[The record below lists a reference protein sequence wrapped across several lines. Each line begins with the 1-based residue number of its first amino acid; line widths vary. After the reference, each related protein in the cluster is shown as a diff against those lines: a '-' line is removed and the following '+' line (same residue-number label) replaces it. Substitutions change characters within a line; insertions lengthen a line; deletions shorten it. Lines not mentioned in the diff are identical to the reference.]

1 VKIGDLVKIKNKSFT
16 RYFHLDDLISNNRH
30 HMGIIVGLEELK
42 RGIDEEK
49 VIYYVLLL
57 DGAKFCFY
65 ASELESLSKN
75 IKSPT

>member
-1 VKIGDLVKIKNKSFT
+1 
-16 RYFHLDDLISNNRH
+16 
-30 HMGIIVGLEELK
+30 MGIIVGLEELK

>member
-1 VKIGDLVKIKNKSFT
+1 M
-16 RYFHLDDLISNNRH
+16 DDLAASNRNH
-30 HMGIIVGLEELK
+30 IGIIVGLEELK
-42 RGIDEEK
+42 GRSDGEK
-49 VIYYVLLL
+49 AIYYVLLL